1 MRAEL
6 EVRLG
11 RDEAAFETLLDGRM
25 CFAGT
30 GERAE
35 AIGLLLRA
43 REIEPWDIDV
53 ALDLARLYSRTD
65 RAGAALELLAP
76 LAARVQGRGLRRV
89 RALQWRITLS
99 FRFAARWLQALQ
111 RECFEPELPSEGLPA
126 LDFDALERERPR

>member
-1 MRAEL
+1 M
-6 EVRLG
+6 
-11 RDEAAFETLLDGRM
+11 
-25 CFAGT
+25 
-30 GERAE
+30 
-35 AIGLLLRA
+35 RA

-65 RAGAALELLAP
+65 RAGAALELLAS

-111 RECFEPELPSEGLPA
+111 REWFQPALPSEGVPA
-126 LDFDALERERPR
+126 LDFDTLEREQPR